1 MDVFSAI
8 AQPTRRSILEMLAT
22 RGQLSA
28 TDISDRFRVSP
39 PAISQHLKILRDARL
54 VRMQKRAQK
63 RMYEINPQAVGE
75 VEDWARKMTALW
87 NDRFDR
93 LESLLRQQEQ
103 EAPASKTKGRKD
115 RQHGRRK
122 GR

>member
-75 VEDWARKMTALW
+75 VEDWARHMTALW